1 MATET
6 VPAIT
11 EVAYNHGTEGPHDQ
25 LNRLSAQLES
35 LLVTMTGEGFQNF
48 LEHSTE
54 VQENML
60 WMAYGMAHQMRM
72 VSRQLDRAQE
82 CVHG

>member
-1 MATET
+1 
-6 VPAIT
+6 
-11 EVAYNHGTEGPHDQ
+11 
-25 LNRLSAQLES
+25 
-35 LLVTMTGEGFQNF
+35 MTGEGFQNF
-48 LEHSTE
+48 SEHSTE

-82 CVHG
+82 YVHG